1 MYEIIL
7 FQGLFLAALVFVLG
21 IDFWLEVLFL
31 FRSIIVCILIG
42 VIFGDIQIGLIIG
55 GLIEL
60 VFVGLIFVGGVQ
72 SFNSIMAGLMIIVIV
87 WFTGVD
93 VKIVI
98 GFGLSFSLLMQYVIS
113 FFFYVLI
120 GALVIVIGMVMGNI
134 VDYFNLFV
142 FSMSN
147 IFIFFNVGILI
158 FIFFNVWLM
167 EIVSLKTQLRF
178 GFFLMVLAVVGLMFS
193 YSLALFS
200 AAMFIFGVVSGIIMS
215 IGIFLVI

>member
-7 FQGLFLAALVFVLG
+7 FQGLFLVVLVFVLG

-31 FRSIIVCILIG
+31 FCLIIVCILIG

-72 SFNSIMAGLMIIVIV
+72 LFNLIMVGLMIIVIV

-98 GFGLSFSLLMQYVIS
+98 GFGLLFSLLMQYVIL
-113 FFFYVLI
+113 FFYFVFLLFMIKVDKCVKEVDTVVFFRFNWIMMFIVVLVYV
-120 GALVIVIGMVMGNI
+120 VIVFFCIYLVQGVMQVLVKVMFVWLIYGFEVVGGI
-134 VDYFNLFV
+134 LFV
-142 FSMSN
+142 
-147 IFIFFNVGILI
+147 VG
-158 FIFFNVWLM
+158 
-167 EIVSLKTQLRF
+167 F
-178 GFFLMVLAVVGLMFS
+178 GLLLCVMFK
-193 YSLALFS
+193 
-200 AAMFIFGVVSGIIMS
+200 V
-215 IGIFLVI
+215 

>member
-98 GFGLSFSLLMQYVIS
+98 GFGLSFSLLMQYVIL
-113 FFFYVLI
+113 FFYFVFLLFMIKVDKCAKEADTVAFFRFNWITMFIVVLAYAVI
-120 GALVIVIGMVMGNI
+120 VFFCIYLVQGAMQALVKAMFVWLIYGFEVVGGI
-134 VDYFNLFV
+134 LFV
-142 FSMSN
+142 
-147 IFIFFNVGILI
+147 VGFGL
-158 FIFFNVWLM
+158 L
-167 EIVSLKTQLRF
+167 LR
-178 GFFLMVLAVVGLMFS
+178 VMFK
-193 YSLALFS
+193 A
-200 AAMFIFGVVSGIIMS
+200 
-215 IGIFLVI
+215 